1 MASAEVELDAH
12 GFEVP
17 TQFVSKYNAVRQSTQ
32 GLPAATVSW
41 PALLEQAALKGYRAG
56 GPLPPRFVAAVREGV
71 PDEHRAAAWLL
82 LSGAA
87 AKRDEQPGLYATLL
101 AAARSHSEDHEVEEQ
116 IDRDLHRTFPGH
128 PALTPAFCQRIKNVL
143 LAYSARNPEVA
154 YCQGMNF
161 VCAAI
166 LMFIEQED
174 AAFWMLSHVVEEVL
188 VDHYVQSMLG
198 HQVDQQVL
206 EQLLEQQLPH
216 RRRVGSAVCP
226 VGTIAPR
233 PPTRAVPPTAQAG
246 RTHPPERR
254 LGSLEACRGPPAAGP
269 NV

>member
-1 MASAEVELDAH
+1 MNFITATLIMYMVEEDA
-12 GFEVP
+12 F
-17 TQFVSKYNAVRQSTQ
+17 
-32 GLPAATVSW
+32 
-41 PALLEQAALKGYRAG
+41 
-56 GPLPPRFVAAVREGV
+56 
-71 PDEHRAAAWLL
+71 WLL
-82 LSGAA
+82 A
-87 AKRDEQPGLYATLL
+87 
-101 AAARSHSEDHEVEEQ
+101 H
-116 IDRDLHRTFPGH
+116 I
-128 PALTPAFCQRIKNVL
+128 
-143 LAYSARNPEVA
+143 
-154 YCQGMNF
+154 
-161 VCAAI
+161 
-166 LMFIEQED
+166 
-174 AAFWMLSHVVEEVL
+174 VEEVL
-188 VDHYVQSMLG
+188 PDHYVQSMLG